1 MRGHADL
8 MDDRGDHGLDID
20 LLPALRRLAE
30 LAVDRGHLVDALG
43 YGVQLARLRH
53 KILHTERRGHPG
65 HILRH
70 EPRQHQRCRR
80 LVHLPGALE
89 DRDAVQLRQHQIQNQ
104 HIRFCRAHQL
114 DCALTVGG
122 GTDDLVAGNLFQ
134 PPLDVSAEFLVPVC
148 DQNFDTVFHLRPLLV
163 IWFVSDTD
171 FFIAATTI
179 L

>member
-1 MRGHADL
+1 M
-8 MDDRGDHGLDID
+8 
-20 LLPALRRLAE
+20 RRLAE
-30 LAVDRGHLVDALG
+30 LAVDRGHLMDALG

-104 HIRFCRAHQL
+104 HIRFCCAHQL

-134 PPLDVSAEFLVPVC
+134 PPLDMSAEFLVPVC

-171 FFIAATTI
+171 FFIAATKI

>member
-30 LAVDRGHLVDALG
+30 LAVVAVISWMRSATASSSHGFVIKYCTPSDA
-43 YGVQLARLRH
+43 A
-53 KILHTERRGHPG
+53 IPS

-80 LVHLPGALE
+80 LIHLPGALE

-148 DQNFDTVFHLRPLLV
+148 DQKF
-163 IWFVSDTD
+163 
-171 FFIAATTI
+171 
-179 L
+179 

>member
-1 MRGHADL
+1 MIEVTMASILTSCRRCADRRSWPSIAVISWMRSATASSS
-8 MDDRGDHGLDID
+8 HGFVIKYCTPSDAAI
-20 LLPALRRLAE
+20 PATYSVMNPVSTSAAGGLSISR
-30 LAVDRGHLVDALG
+30 
-43 YGVQLARLRH
+43 ARLR
-53 KILHTERRGHPG
+53 TVMPSSF
-65 HILRH
+65 
-70 EPRQHQRCRR
+70 
-80 LVHLPGALE
+80 
-89 DRDAVQLRQHQIQNQ
+89 DS
-104 HIRFCRAHQL
+104 IRSRTSTSGFAAHQL